1 MRVRLG
7 EQAKR
12 GGWMRAFLILVLGAS
27 LQALAVSAEARSIPQ
42 GFADLSARLS
52 PAVVNISTTQTIHE
66 NDDTA
71 PGDDKAAPDD
81 GQGDDDQGGDDQN
94 GDQNGDQ
101 GGGDEG
107 DDQSG
112 NADPFGDQQD
122 QAPDKGQTEKVQSL
136 GSGFVIDPSGI
147 IVTNNHVIDGAD
159 KIDVTFTD
167 GTTLPATVRG
177 RDEKTDI
184 AVLQVKTKLPLPY
197 VKLGDSNK
205 MRVGDWV
212 MAIGNPFGLGGSVT
226 AGIVSALNRDIHA
239 GNYDD
244 FIQTDAAINRGNS
257 GGPLFNLNGE
267 VIGMNTAIISPSGES
282 VGIGF
287 ATPSSTIIPITTQ
300 IIKSGS
306 IKRGWIGVRIQTVT
320 PEIAETLGL
329 SDLHGALVAGVT
341 PGAPAA
347 AAGIETGDLITG
359 FDGQAVREM
368 RDLPR
373 IVAETEV
380 GRQVSVDLLRGGD
393 KKTVK
398 LTVARLDD
406 AKPSAKSVPEK
417 KSPVV
422 EKTQVLGLDLAALT
436 AEAREHFKVKADVT
450 GVLIS
455 DVSPSSAAADKGI
468 RPGDVI
474 IEVAQVPV
482 KTPKD
487 VVSEVAAEKKAGRK
501 SVLMRLSTEG
511 GPSFVALPIE

>member
-1 MRVRLG
+1 MSEL
-7 EQAKR
+7 AKR
-12 GGWMRAFLILVLGAS
+12 GGLMRAFLILVLGAG
-27 LQALAVSAEARSIPQ
+27 LQVLAVSAEARSIPQ

-66 NDDTA
+66 NDDAA
-71 PGDDKAAPDD
+71 PGDDQAAPDD
-81 GQGDDDQGGDDQN
+81 GQGGDDQAAPDDGQGGDDQ
-94 GDQNGDQ
+94 GDDDQQGDQ
-101 GGGDEG
+101 GGGD
-107 DDQSG
+107 
-112 NADPFGDQQD
+112 QQG
-122 QAPDKGQTEKVQSL
+122 QAPGQGQTEKVQSL
-136 GSGFVIDPSGI
+136 GSGFVIDPSGT

-177 RDEKTDI
+177 RDAKTDI

-257 GGPLFNLNGE
+257 GGPLFNLDGE

-287 ATPSSTIIPITTQ
+287 ATPSSTIIPITAQ

-341 PGAPAA
+341 PGAPAE
-347 AAGIETGDLITG
+347 AAGIEAGDLITG

-380 GRQVSVDLLRGGD
+380 GKQVSVDLLRGGK
-393 KKTVK
+393 KKTVQI
-398 LTVARLDD
+398 TVARLDD
-406 AKPSAKSVPEK
+406 DKTAAKTEAK

-422 EKTQVLGLDLAALT
+422 EKTQVLGLDLTALT
-436 AEAREHFKVKADVT
+436 DEAREHFKVKADVT

-474 IEVAQVPV
+474 V
-482 KTPKD
+482 D
-487 VVSEVAAEKKAGRK
+487 
-501 SVLMRLSTEG
+501 
-511 GPSFVALPIE
+511 

>member
-1 MRVRLG
+1 MRVRLSG
-7 EQAKR
+7 HAAR
-12 GGWMRAFLILVLGAS
+12 SGFLRAFLVLAIGAG
-27 LQALAVSAEARSIPQ
+27 LQVSAVSAEANSIPT
-42 GFADLSARLS
+42 GFADLAQKLS
-52 PAVVNISTTQTIHE
+52 PAVVNISTTQTIRE
-66 NDDTA
+66 KDD
-71 PGDDKAAPDD
+71 AAPDD
-81 GQGDDDQGGDDQN
+81 QQGGDDQQGDGDQQGDEDQQGGGDQGGDDQ
-94 GDQNGDQ
+94 G
-101 GGGDEG
+101 
-107 DDQSG
+107 G
-112 NADPFGDQQD
+112 NAEPAPFGDQQD
-122 QAPDKGQTEKVQSL
+122 QAPGKGQPEKVQSL

-167 GTTLPATVRG
+167 GTTLPAKVRG

-184 AVLQVKTKLPLPY
+184 AVLQVQTKLPLPF

-257 GGPLFNLNGE
+257 GGPLFNLAGE

-287 ATPSSTIIPITTQ
+287 ATPSSTIIPITSQ

-320 PEIAETLGL
+320 PEIAATLGL
-329 SDLHGALVAGVT
+329 TETHGALVAGVA

-347 AAGIETGDLITG
+347 AAGIETGDLITS
-359 FDGQAVREM
+359 FNGQKVREM

-380 GRQVSVDLLRGGD
+380 GKEVPIELLRRG
-393 KKTVK
+393 KAKT
-398 LTVARLDD
+398 LTIKVAQLEDQK
-406 AKPSAKSVPEK
+406 AAAKSTQPKKLPAIEK
-417 KSPVV
+417 M
-422 EKTQVLGLDLAALT
+422 QVLGLDLTVLT
-436 AEAREHFKVKADVT
+436 PEMRDHFKVGADVT

-455 DVSPSSAAADKGI
+455 DVSPSSTAADKGI

-487 VVSEVAAEKKAGRK
+487 VAARVAAEKKAGRK
-501 SVLMRLSTEG
+501 SVLIRLSTG
-511 GPSFVALPIE
+511 GGASFVALPIE